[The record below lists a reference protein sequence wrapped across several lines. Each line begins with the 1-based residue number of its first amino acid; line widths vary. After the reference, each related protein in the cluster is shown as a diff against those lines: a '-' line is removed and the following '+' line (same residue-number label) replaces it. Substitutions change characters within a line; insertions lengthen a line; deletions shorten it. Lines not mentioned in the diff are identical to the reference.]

1 LRPFYNEEEVKKFD
15 FDTTYSRGLDGT
27 DYLPGFV
34 GLNNIKATDYVNVMI
49 QALCHIP
56 DLRDFLIFHENNKYT
71 SDVFDFD
78 TLLSKRCEFHL
89 FFILNID

>member
-1 LRPFYNEEEVKKFD
+1 MRPFYTEEEVKKFD

-34 GLNNIKATDYVNVMI
+34 GLNNIKATDYVNVVI

-56 DLRDFLIFHENNKYT
+56 QLRDFLIFHENNKYT
-71 SDVFDFD
+71 SDVFDFN
-78 TLLSKRCEFHL
+78 TLLSKR
-89 FFILNID
+89 